1 MTQSTHINF
10 PYYTAAELVDFG
22 FTRVGEGCRIS
33 KKCSF
38 YAINGVMGDNVRIDD
53 FCIVKG
59 RVDFGSFIHIGAYTL
74 ISGVGGCVNFEDC
87 TTLSSGV
94 HVYSASDD
102 YSANALS
109 STAVPS
115 EFTKTIKAPVT
126 FRSGAL
132 VGAHSLILPGAL
144 IGFGA
149 SIGANCI
156 VYGEIPDGTIISNRD
171 GVGKVTGI
179 RHVESILS
187 QVKKIMKVVS

>member
-1 MTQSTHINF
+1 MSQSIHINST
-10 PYYTAAELVDFG
+10 YYAAAELVDLG
-22 FTRVGEGCRIS
+22 FSKVGDGCRIS

-38 YAINGVMGDNVRIDD
+38 YAISGAIGNNVRIDD
-53 FCIVKG
+53 FCIIKG
-59 RVDFGSFIHIGAYTL
+59 QVNFGSFIHIGAYTL
-74 ISGVGGCVNFEDC
+74 ISGVGGCVSLEDC

-126 FRSGAL
+126 FHSGAII
-132 VGAHSLILPGAL
+132 GAHSLILPGTSV
-144 IGFGA
+144 GFGA

-156 VYGEIPDGTIISNRD
+156 VYGKIASGAIVTNRESL
-171 GVGKVTGI
+171 GKVTGT
-179 RHVESILS
+179 RDVESILA
-187 QVKKIMKVVS
+187 QVRKVAKAEK